1 MEAIAGLSLAANILQ
16 VVDFT
21 MKVLSTANEFRKAGS
36 TVQNHELELVVND
49 LTALNERTKS
59 WARPNPA
66 SSGPLAKDSQAL
78 ENLAIECQ
86 NITQELLVKLESL
99 RCSKEATIHKT
110 ILSALRVIWNAKTIQ
125 DIQSRL
131 QTMRDELQFRILVSI
146 RDDQLQGLDEDSRKA
161 IQSILESNKEL
172 SMKMT
177 SQTERIL
184 DRQNFDSALASLRH
198 NEVLHAITNR
208 TLQQYSI
215 QDVTREIKDRL
226 HFTRKDDRYDD
237 ITAAHQNTFNWA
249 LEGCTKG
256 ISSWSSLPDWLRA
269 DGGVYWISGKAG
281 SGKSTLMKYLY
292 QDPRFMEALRFWAG
306 EDRLIVADFYFWN
319 PGAEIQKSLEGLF
332 RSLLWQVLDQNASL
346 ASTLFAEQYLPRAE
360 WNEFP
365 TFHQLRRAF
374 GRLTIP
380 SRNSTK
386 IAIIID
392 GLDEFDAQGTTMTD
406 LGEMLI
412 TATKS
417 GSVKALLSSRPL
429 PAFVDCFASQPQ
441 LELQQLTHDD
451 ITAYV
456 NDNLVQHPQMVHLT
470 ADHNN
475 KAKTLVEEIVSSAS
489 GVFLWVKLVVRSL
502 LGGLQNGDKIEDLQ
516 SRLRDLPR
524 DLEALFTHML
534 STVPARYKPQA
545 ACIFQILRCNDE
557 GIGHPHPFSQVEAR
571 PLSAIRL
578 SYAEAK
584 IDDVLGADISPLSE
598 DQMGG
603 KESEM
608 ERRLRS
614 RCAGLLELRIRA
626 KSQEQQTSQT
636 RQRDHKDVVYLHRTV
651 AEFLHEPKIWNELVS
666 HADELEFH
674 ASVAMLQSLVAEVK
688 LFNLGL
694 QPQANRKVPWGLII
708 DAMLFARLTEAQT
721 QTSCRKLLDELD
733 RAVTTYVPTATG
745 RWKGGRYE
753 EATWCDT
760 FEEDYNRA
768 APWHDNFMSLNVR
781 FGMTLYVRDTI
792 LAKGSRCL
800 VKPGRPLLDYA
811 CRPEPRYGHW
821 SSFSDPDLVQT
832 LLLNG
837 AKPNDKF
844 NGFSA
849 WQNCL
854 YTQNEDIFK
863 WLSILKLLVLYGADV
878 NAYIERRHYKRRSD
892 LVDIE
897 KTTALAIVQKFSE
910 GLEAEGP
917 VKEKKPLRMY
927 GPSWPMTRQSSTEI
941 KSSIDELE
949 ALLIKRG
956 AKKVYKEGSSRL
968 YGERV
973 MRFMTGLLRRDHK

>member
-1 MEAIAGLSLAANILQ
+1 MDPILKLHARDTSLTYL
-16 VVDFT
+16 
-21 MKVLSTANEFRKAGS
+21 
-36 TVQNHELELVVND
+36 
-49 LTALNERTKS
+49 
-59 WARPNPA
+59 
-66 SSGPLAKDSQAL
+66 QAL
-78 ENLAIECQ
+78 EHLAVECQ
-86 NITQELLVKLESL
+86 NIAQELLIKLESL

-125 DIQSRL
+125 EIQSRL

-146 RDDQLQGLDEDSRKA
+146 REDQLQGLDEDSRKA

-172 SMKMT
+172 SMKVT
-177 SQTERIL
+177 SQTEKIL
-184 DRQNFDSALASLRH
+184 DRQNADSALASLRH

-208 TLQQYSI
+208 KLQQYSI

-226 HFTRKDDRYDD
+226 HFTTKDDRYDD

-256 ISSWSSLPDWLRA
+256 PSSWSSLTDWLRA
-269 DGGVYWISGKAG
+269 DGGVYWINGKAG

-292 QDPRFMEALRFWAG
+292 RDSRFMEALRFWAG

-319 PGAEIQKSLEGLF
+319 PGAPIQKSQEGLF

-374 GRLTIP
+374 GRLT
-380 SRNSTK
+380 SHSLNSTK
-386 IAIIID
+386 LAIVID

-412 TATKS
+412 TATK
-417 GSVKALLSSRPL
+417 GNSVKALLSSRPL

-470 ADHNN
+470 ADHNKEA
-475 KAKTLVEEIVSSAS
+475 KALVEEIVSSAS

-502 LGGLQNGDKIEDLQ
+502 LGGLQNGDKIGDLQ
-516 SRLRDLPR
+516 SRLQDLPR

-534 STVPARYKPQA
+534 SAVPARYKPQA

-557 GIGHPHPFSQVEAR
+557 GIGHPHPFRQVEAR

-584 IDDVLGADISPLSE
+584 INEILDADISPLSE
-598 DQMGG
+598 DQMRG
-603 KESEM
+603 KEGEI

-614 RCAGLLELRIRA
+614 RCAGLLELRLRA
-626 KSQEQQTSQT
+626 KSQEEQTSQI
-636 RQRDHKDVVYLHRTV
+636 RQRVQKDVVYLHRTV
-651 AEFLHEPKIWNELVS
+651 AEFLHEPKTWNELVS
-666 HADELEFH
+666 HADRLGFH
-674 ASVAMLQSLVAEVK
+674 APAAVLQSLVAEVK
-688 LFNLGL
+688 FFNLGL
-694 QPQANRKVPWGLII
+694 QPQANCEVPWELII
-708 DAMLFARLTEAQT
+708 DAMIFARLTEAQT
-721 QTSCRKLLDELD
+721 QTSARRLLDELD
-733 RAVTTYVPTATG
+733 RAMTTYVPTATG
-745 RWKGGRYE
+745 RWKGGNYDG
-753 EATWCDT
+753 ATWCDT

-800 VKPGRPLLDYA
+800 IKPGRPLLDYA
-811 CRPEPRYGHW
+811 CRPEPRRGEW
-821 SSFSDPDLVQT
+821 SAFSDPDLVQT

-837 AKPNDKF
+837 AKPNDEF

-854 YTQNEDIFK
+854 YTQNEDTFK
-863 WLSILKLLVLYGADV
+863 WLSILKLLVLHGADV
-878 NAYIERRHYKRRSD
+878 NASIEKRHYQRRSY
-892 LVDIE
+892 VVGIE
-897 KTTALAIVQKFSE
+897 KTTALAVVQRFSKSLGAEDSAERRE
-910 GLEAEGP
+910 GLRE
-917 VKEKKPLRMY
+917 Y
-927 GPSWPMTRQSSTEI
+927 GPSWPMTRQSATET
-941 KSSIDELE
+941 KSNVKELK

-956 AKKVYKEGSSRL
+956 AKDVCKGSKEVYKGSKKVYEGSNSRL

-973 MRFMTGLLRRDHK
+973 TRFMKSLLRRDRG

>member
-21 MKVLSTANEFRKAGS
+21 TKVLSTANEFRKAGS
-36 TVQNHELELVVND
+36 TVQNHELEVVVQD
-49 LTALNERTKS
+49 STALNERTKS

-78 ENLAIECQ
+78 ENLATECQ
-86 NITQELLVKLESL
+86 NITQEFLVKLESL

-131 QTMRDELQFRILVSI
+131 QIMRDELQFRILVSI
-146 RDDQLQGLDEDSRKA
+146 RDDQLQGLDEDSRKV
-161 IQSILESNKEL
+161 IQSILKSNREL
-172 SMKMT
+172 SMQVT

-184 DRQNFDSALASLRH
+184 DRQNADSALASLRH

-215 QDVTREIKDRL
+215 QDATREIKDRL

-256 ISSWSSLPDWLRA
+256 LSSWSSLTDWLRA
-269 DGGVYWISGKAG
+269 DSGVYWISGKAG

-319 PGAEIQKSLEGLF
+319 PGAEIQKSQEGLF
-332 RSLLWQVLDQNASL
+332 RSLLWQVLDQNVSL

-374 GRLTIP
+374 GRLT
-380 SRNSTK
+380 SHSLNSTK
-386 IAIIID
+386 LAIVID
-392 GLDEFDAQGTTMTD
+392 GLDEFDAQKTTMTD

-412 TATKS
+412 TATK
-417 GSVKALLSSRPL
+417 GDNVKALLSSRPL
-429 PAFVDCFASQPQ
+429 AAFVDCFAGQPQ
-441 LELQQLTHDD
+441 LELQQLTYDD
-451 ITAYV
+451 IRAYV
-456 NDNLVQHPQMVHLT
+456 NDNLAQHPQMVRLT
-470 ADHNN
+470 ADHEKGA
-475 KAKTLVEEIVSSAS
+475 KALVEEIVSSAS

-502 LGGLQNGDKIEDLQ
+502 LGGLQNGDNIEDLQ

-534 STVPARYKPQA
+534 SAVPARYRSQA

-557 GIGHPHPFSQVEAR
+557 GIGYPHPFGQEEAR

-578 SYAEAK
+578 FYAEAG
-584 IDDVLGADISPLSE
+584 IDEVLDAEIFPLSE
-598 DQMGG
+598 EQMRQR
-603 KESEM
+603 ESTI

-626 KSQEQQTSQT
+626 KSEEEQTNQT
-636 RQRDHKDVVYLHRTV
+636 RQRDQKDVVYLHRTV
-651 AEFLHEPKIWNELVS
+651 AEYLHKPQIWNELVS
-666 HADELEFH
+666 HADGLEFH
-674 ASVAMLQSLVAEVK
+674 ASVAVLQSLVAEVK

-694 QPQANRKVPWGLII
+694 QTQANSSVPWDLINN
-708 DAMLFARLTEAQT
+708 AMLFARLTEAQT
-721 QTSCRKLLDELD
+721 QTSPRKLLDELD
-733 RAVTTYVPTATG
+733 RATTTYVPKATG
-745 RWKGGRYE
+745 EWDGGTYE

-760 FEEDYNRA
+760 FFEDHVRH

-781 FGMTLYVRDTI
+781 FGMTIYVQDTI
-792 LAKGSRCL
+792 LEKGAGCL
-800 VKPGRPLLDYA
+800 IKPGRPLLDYA
-811 CRPEPRYGHW
+811 CRPEPRHACW

-844 NGFSA
+844 NGFSP

-854 YTQNEDIFK
+854 YTKNEDTYK
-863 WLSILKLLVLYGADV
+863 WLSMLKLLVLHGADV
-878 NAYIERRHYKRRSD
+878 NAYFERSHYNRLNTK
-892 LVDIE
+892 
-897 KTTALAIVQKFSE
+897 KTTALTVLERLSKD
-910 GLEAEGP
+910 LEAERS
-917 VKEKKPLRMY
+917 VEEIKPLRGY
-927 GPSWPMTRQSSTEI
+927 GSSEPMTRQSSTEI
-941 KSSIDELE
+941 ESNINELKT
-949 ALLIKRG
+949 LLIKRG
-956 AKKVYKEGSSRL
+956 AKNVYKKSSSKL

-973 MRFMTGLLRRDHK
+973 TPFLKGLIRRDHR